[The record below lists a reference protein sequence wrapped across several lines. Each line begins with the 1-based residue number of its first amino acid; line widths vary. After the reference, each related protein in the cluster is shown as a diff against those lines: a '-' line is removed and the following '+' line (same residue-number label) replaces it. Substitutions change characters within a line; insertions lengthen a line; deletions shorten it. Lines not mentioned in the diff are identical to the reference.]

1 VPCACPVGAALVLIR
16 HETLNT
22 VGPFDAEFR
31 LGFEDV
37 DLALRTFSAGL
48 ECVYEPAAVAVH
60 AGGAFRGRATA
71 RSEAWTAAS
80 EQRLADKWRGVE
92 LSPFVPEAL

>member
-1 VPCACPVGAALVLIR
+1 
-16 HETLNT
+16 
-22 VGPFDAEFR
+22 
-31 LGFEDV
+31 
-37 DLALRTFSAGL
+37 
-48 ECVYEPAAVAVH
+48 VYEPAAVAVH